1 MLYLV
6 LDFQNLYSTE
16 CMVFQRMQK
25 PQQWCKYLKSISRL
39 HYPYKACDKLF
50 ARTVINSFTLQP
62 IPKKKPVCPQYT
74 MFMQVPEG
82 ASFTSNFFLYISEF
96 LQSLRF
102 QRQKNLF
109 FSTYLISSLPLWTLI
124 IILVMN
130 FFILHKEQFVQ
141 YYKLTN
147 AQPFK
152 YIYKS

>member
-50 ARTVINSFTLQP
+50 ARTVINPFTLQP
-62 IPKKKPVCPQYT
+62 IPKKACLSSVYYVHASPWRCIFYKQFFSIYFRISAIPQVSET
-74 MFMQVPEG
+74 KK
-82 ASFTSNFFLYISEF
+82 SIFFL
-96 LQSLRF
+96 
-102 QRQKNLF
+102 
-109 FSTYLISSLPLWTLI
+109 YLISSLPLWTLI

>member
-50 ARTVINSFTLQP
+50 ARTVINPFTLQP
-62 IPKKKPVCPQYT
+62 ILKKACLSSVYY
-74 MFMQVPEG
+74 VHASPEG
-82 ASFTSNFFLYISEF
+82 ASFTSIFFLYISEF

-102 QRQKNLF
+102 QRQKKSIF
-109 FSTYLISSLPLWTLI
+109 FIYLISSLPLWTLI

-130 FFILHKEQFVQ
+130 FFILHKEQLVQ

-147 AQPFK
+147 ARPFK

>member
-82 ASFTSNFFLYISEF
+82 ASFTSNFFSIYFRISAIPQVSETKSIFF
-96 LQSLRF
+96 L
-102 QRQKNLF
+102 
-109 FSTYLISSLPLWTLI
+109 YLISSLPLWTLI